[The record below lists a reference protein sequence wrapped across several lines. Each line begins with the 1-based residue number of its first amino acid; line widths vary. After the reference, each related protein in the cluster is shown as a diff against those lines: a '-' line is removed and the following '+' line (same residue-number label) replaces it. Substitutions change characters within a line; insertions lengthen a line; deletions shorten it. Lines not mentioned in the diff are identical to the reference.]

1 MSNRVEVAIIGAGM
15 AGITCAIELQRLGK
29 QVVILE
35 KSRGVG
41 GRMATRRLFETR
53 ADHGTCYLTPKD
65 PRFQAVLDRAIAA
78 GVVKSWTDT
87 VHIMNGDGNLQVS
100 PAIYP
105 RYIAPLGM
113 NSIAKFMA
121 LDLDIRCEQRVV
133 KLAPVGNAWR
143 IEIEGATPTELI
155 ADTLILTV
163 PAPQSAD
170 LLAPCTQIDP
180 MLTTIMTQ
188 IRSVEFVPNI
198 TVMASYTPEQLND
211 WYAKYP
217 DVYAVSCAED
227 ADLGWLG
234 VDSSKR
240 DQSAPPVFVL
250 QSTAQLAADH
260 AEHPDL
266 KQIAAIKLLD
276 RSAELFSLPWLAHP
290 QWQQTQLWRYAF
302 AKHPL
307 TVPYLRT
314 EQPAPL
320 ILTGDWCGGRKV
332 ENAFLAGLAVA
343 ESF

>member
-1 MSNRVEVAIIGAGM
+1 MSNRVEVAVIGAGM

-29 QVVILE
+29 QVVVFE

-53 ADHGTCYLTPKD
+53 ADHGTCYLTPKGS
-65 PRFQAVLDRAIAA
+65 RFQAVLDQAIAA
-78 GVVKSWTDT
+78 GVMRSWTDT
-87 VHIMNGDGNLQVS
+87 VHIMDGDGNLQAS
-100 PAIYP
+100 SDIYP

-121 LDLDIRCEQRVV
+121 ADLDIRCEQRVV
-133 KLAPVGNAWR
+133 KLEPVGNSWL
-143 IEIEGATPTELI
+143 ITTDGITPTELI
-155 ADTLILTV
+155 ADTLIMTV
-163 PAPQSAD
+163 PAPQALD
-170 LLAPCTQIDP
+170 LLVPISQLDSALMDTAE
-180 MLTTIMTQ
+180 Q

-198 TVMASYTPEQLND
+198 TVMAGYTPNQLRQ

-217 DVYAVSCAED
+217 DVCAVSCTED
-227 ADLGWLG
+227 SMVGWLG

-240 DQSAPPVFVL
+240 DRSAPPVFVI
-250 QSTAQLAADH
+250 QSTAQFAIDS
-260 AEHPDL
+260 AENPDL
-266 KQIAAIKLLD
+266 QPAAAIKLLD
-276 RSAELFSLPWLAHP
+276 RSADLFSLPWLAQP
-290 QWQQTQLWRYAF
+290 QWQQIQLWRYAF

-320 ILTGDWCGGRKV
+320 ILTGDWCGGHKV
-332 ENAFLAGLAVA
+332 EDAFLAGLAVA